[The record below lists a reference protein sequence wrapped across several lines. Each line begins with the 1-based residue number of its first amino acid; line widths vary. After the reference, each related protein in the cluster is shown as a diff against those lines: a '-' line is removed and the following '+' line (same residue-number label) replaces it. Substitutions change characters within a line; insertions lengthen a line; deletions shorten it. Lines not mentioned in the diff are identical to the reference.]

1 MEEIF
6 LALNKQ
12 RRVSSLSIR
21 RSHVGHLPTS
31 LFVHGVLQLNE
42 VDLGLT
48 NMSSGQVS
56 NS

>member
-12 RRVSSLSIR
+12 RKVSSLSIR
-21 RSHVGHLPTS
+21 RSQVGHLPTS
-31 LFVHGVLQLNE
+31 LFVRAVLQLKE

-48 NMSSGQVS
+48 NMSSDQVS